1 MTSRDSRQNQ
11 PVRIIEPRHRWWKL
25 NLADAWA
32 HRELLWLLMWRNVT
46 TRYSGMALGFT
57 WAFLEPLAL
66 LLTLAIVF
74 GVFIRVETPYPYP
87 IFVFTALIP
96 WLLFTK
102 ATMDAASCLQEHMG
116 LISKVY
122 FPRILLPFA
131 SVFRDVY
138 DSIIIIAILIMMGLA
153 YGYPPTWRLLFLPLV
168 LAYVTVLSLAI
179 GLWVAGLM
187 VEYRDL
193 RPFITIVM
201 QLGFYFSPILFP
213 PAMVPDRFFFVYQ
226 LNPMYWG
233 IEFSRWAFL
242 GQPVTITAPF
252 FIACTV
258 TLLAFVGGLFV
269 FAYHERASVDAQ

>member
-1 MTSRDSRQNQ
+1 MSG
-11 PVRIIEPRHRWWKL
+11 PVQEVHPFRVIEPGYRWW
-25 NLADAWA
+25 NLGLRDAWS
-32 HRELLWLLMWRNVT
+32 HRELLWLLMWRNVS

-87 IFVFTALIP
+87 IFVFAALIP

-102 ATMDAASCLQEHMG
+102 ATMDAAGCLQEHMA

-138 DSIIIIAILIMMGLA
+138 DSIIIIAILIAMSIA
-153 YGYPPTWRLLFLPLV
+153 YGHPPTWRLALLPLV

-193 RPFITIVM
+193 RPIITIVM

-213 PAMVPDRFFFVYQ
+213 PSMVPERFLFVFQ
-226 LNPMYWG
+226 LNPMYWA
-233 IEFSRWAFL
+233 IELSRWVFL
-242 GQPVTITAPF
+242 AQPVSLTAPF
-252 FIACTV
+252 YIVSTAIF
-258 TLLAFVGGLFV
+258 LGFFGGLFM
-269 FAYHERASVDAQ
+269 FAYHEGASVDAQ

>member
-1 MTSRDSRQNQ
+1 MTSRIDRKAT
-11 PVRIIEPRHRWWKL
+11 PVRVIDTHHRWW
-25 NLADAWA
+25 NLGIADAWA
-32 HRELLWLLMWRNVT
+32 HRELLWLLMWRNVS
-46 TRYSGMALGFT
+46 TRYSGMALGLT

-74 GVFIRVETPYPYP
+74 GVFIRVDTPYPYP
-87 IFVFTALIP
+87 IFVFSALIP

-102 ATMDAASCLQEHMG
+102 ATMDAAGCLQEHMA

-138 DSIIIIAILIMMGLA
+138 DSIIIIVILVVLSVA
-153 YGYPPTWRLLFLPLV
+153 YGYPPTWRLVFLPLV
-168 LAYVTVLSLAI
+168 LVYVTVLSLAI

-193 RPFITIVM
+193 RPFITIVL

-213 PAMVPDRFFFVYQ
+213 ASMVPDRFFFVYQ

-242 GQPVTITAPF
+242 AQPVTLTPPF
-252 FIACTV
+252 FIATAA
-258 TLLAFVGGLFV
+258 TLAAFVGGLYI